1 MFLMPS
7 LGAVYLTDILG
18 QIFQYLR
25 QTNHT
30 TENKPINSNHTE
42 ILVVY
47 AEVKGSQEN
56 ASESSHCRDADHT
69 SEAYSGRN
77 TLHTSNVRNSVED
90 EIEYFVIPDLPDE
103 IEVTK
108 SQVPTQVDENWSRF
122 SEEIYAA
129 ESGSFGVIMNSFQ
142 ELELE
147 YERMY
152 KTVKKDKVWCVGP
165 VSLINKDQ
173 LKKVQRGNNVS
184 VEEWKHQ
191 NWLDSQKPKSVIYA
205 CLGSLSN
212 VTTIQLIKICLALE
226 ESIRPFI
233 WVIREG
239 NQLEALEKWI
249 KEDGFEERIKGKSL
263 IIRGWAPH
271 LLILSHPSSGGFL
284 THCGWNSTLKAICT
298 GMPMLTWPLFADQF
312 LNEKL
317 VVKVLKVGVMVGV
330 KSPTTW
336 GKEEEVGEL
345 AKKEDI
351 KIVIEELMD
360 ENNGECE
367 EKREMI
373 RKLAEIAKRSVEEGG
388 SSHKAGLPEG
398 CENFDMLPSL
408 GNAINLLNATS
419 IFVGTGGEA
428 FRRVGAAA
436 ELLRPND
443 VREIIKDESED
454 FFVLGTSDKIEVTK
468 QLALSP
474 NNEKW
479 NKFSEEKRTNYSIVT
494 QQVKSPSLPPQQKCC
509 G

>member
-1 MFLMPS
+1 MCNRISKSNP
-7 LGAVYLTDILG
+7 
-18 QIFQYLR
+18 
-25 QTNHT
+25 TNNS
-30 TENKPINSNHTE
+30 TEHYSR
-42 ILVVY
+42 VY

-90 EIEYFVIPDLPDE
+90 ETEYFVIPDLPDE

-108 SQVPTQVDENWSRF
+108 SQVRAQVDKNWSRF
-122 SEEIYAA
+122 GEEIYAV
-129 ESGSFGVIMNSFQ
+129 ESDSFGVIMNSFQ

-152 KTVKKDKVWCVGP
+152 KKVKKDKVWCVGP

-191 NWLDSQKPKSVIYA
+191 NWPDSQKPKSVIYA

-212 VTTIQLIKICLALE
+212 VTTIQLIEIGLALE

-249 KEDGFEERIKGKSL
+249 KEDGFEERIK
-263 IIRGWAPH
+263 
-271 LLILSHPSSGGFL
+271 
-284 THCGWNSTLKAICT
+284 
-298 GMPMLTWPLFADQF
+298 DQF

-330 KSPTTW
+330 KSPTAW

-367 EKREMI
+367 EKRERI
-373 RKLAEIAKRSVEEGG
+373 RKLAEIAKRSIEEVAPGHMIPVMDIAKNTASAECCCHG
-388 SSHKAGLPEG
+388 SHNPTKCSKNHINPKPLLVKMNPVIR
-398 CENFDMLPSL
+398 FD
-408 GNAINLLNATS
+408 
-419 IFVGTGGEA
+419 
-428 FRRVGAAA
+428 
-436 ELLRPND
+436 
-443 VREIIKDESED
+443 
-454 FFVLGTSDKIEVTK
+454 
-468 QLALSP
+468 
-474 NNEKW
+474 
-479 NKFSEEKRTNYSIVT
+479 
-494 QQVKSPSLPPQQKCC
+494 
-509 G
+509 

>member
-388 SSHKAGLPEG
+388 SSHSNLTICLNPHQDITLEKVDRSNSFLNQLIGIQIINSLLP
-398 CENFDMLPSL
+398 LIS
-408 GNAINLLNATS
+408 TS
-419 IFVGTGGEA
+419 
-428 FRRVGAAA
+428 
-436 ELLRPND
+436 N
-443 VREIIKDESED
+443 
-454 FFVLGTSDKIEVTK
+454 
-468 QLALSP
+468 
-474 NNEKW
+474 
-479 NKFSEEKRTNYSIVT
+479 
-494 QQVKSPSLPPQQKCC
+494 
-509 G
+509 